1 MLTEKQIQDIS
12 AEISL
17 VSDLSDDHLLEFCMI
32 ANQRYRRG
40 SPIVSDE
47 NYEVLSKAFRLL
59 KKGESI
65 ENLKPMTEDLQYLI
79 SWFSVKSE
87 RGHHTFI

>member
-17 VSDLSDDHLLEFCMI
+17 VSDLSDDLLLEFCMI
-32 ANQRYRRG
+32 ANQRYRSG

-47 NYEVLSKAFRLL
+47 NY
-59 KKGESI
+59 
-65 ENLKPMTEDLQYLI
+65 D
-79 SWFSVKSE
+79 
-87 RGHHTFI
+87 FIFHSRTS